1 MKIHILG
8 ICGTFMGGLAQILQE
23 SGHEVSGTDLQFYPP
38 MSDQLNSM
46 GITLISGYESSNL
59 PKADLYVI
67 GNALSRGNESVEY
80 ILNEKLPFKSGP
92 EILGEILKEKD
103 VIAVSGTHGKT
114 TTAYM
119 IAHILKQN
127 KKDIGYLVGG
137 ISPNF
142 KDSASLGSDNI
153 FVIEADE
160 YDSAFFDKRSKFI
173 HYSPNTLLINN
184 IEFDH
189 ADIFKNIDD
198 IKKQFHHLIKIIPS
212 QGNVIYFAEDKNSHE
227 LIKMGSWS
235 KKLKVGEGDY
245 KIDYKNKDF
254 YYKDKKYSLSELPLI
269 GDHNFKN
276 YVSAIIAASLHS
288 IPIENSIDAL
298 KNFDGVKRRL
308 EFKGAFKNI
317 KIYDDFAH
325 HPTAIEYT
333 SNAIRTKYKNKKILA
348 LIEMGSNTMS
358 SGYHGNS
365 IIDQTRK
372 LDNTLWLDYKN
383 VLSNNKKTFN
393 NDKDFIEYVKK
404 IVFDYDIILLM
415 TNKNSHKLLT
425 PLIKYIEKE

>member
-235 KKLKVGEGDY
+235 KKLKVGEGNY

-325 HPTAIEYT
+325 HPTAIAYT

-393 NDKDFIEYVKK
+393 NDKDFIESVKK

-415 TNKNSHKLLT
+415 TNKNSQKLLT

>member
-235 KKLKVGEGDY
+235 KKLMVGEGNN

-254 YYKDKKYSLSELPLI
+254 YYKNKKYSLSELPLI

-288 IPIENSIDAL
+288 IPIENSINAL
-298 KNFDGVKRRL
+298 KKFDGVKRRL

-325 HPTAIEYT
+325 HPTAIAYT

-348 LIEMGSNTMS
+348 LIELGSNTMS

-415 TNKNSHKLLT
+415 TNKNSQKLLT

>member
-92 EILGEILKEKD
+92 EILGEILKEKN

-235 KKLKVGEGDY
+235 KKLMVGEGNN

-254 YYKDKKYSLSELPLI
+254 YYKNKKYSLSELPLI

-276 YVSAIIAASLHS
+276 YVSAIIAASLYS
-288 IPIENSIDAL
+288 IPIENSINAL
-298 KNFDGVKRRL
+298 KNFEGVKRRL

-325 HPTAIEYT
+325 HPTAIAYT

-348 LIEMGSNTMS
+348 LIELGSNTMS

-393 NDKDFIEYVKK
+393 NDKDFIESVKK

-415 TNKNSHKLLT
+415 TNKNSQKLLT